1 MTVRVHHLPFCKQL
15 FKTFESLFTFIQF
28 LFVCLFVLFLKALS
42 QKRTNENDVGL
53 LGRAIVT
60 LRT

>member
-28 LFVCLFVLFLKALS
+28 LFVCLFVLLLNALS
-42 QKRTNENDVGL
+42 KKTTQKRGRFVG
-53 LGRAIVT
+53 
-60 LRT
+60 